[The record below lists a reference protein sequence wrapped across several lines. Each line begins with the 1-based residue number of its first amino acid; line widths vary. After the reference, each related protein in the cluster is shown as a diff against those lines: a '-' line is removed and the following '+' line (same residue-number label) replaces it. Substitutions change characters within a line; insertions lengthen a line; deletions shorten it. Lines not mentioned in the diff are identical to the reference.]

1 MIMDTLSSDP
11 PSVGCCRQINIFSLI
26 IAAAA
31 AAALL
36 GPERRFR

>member
-11 PSVGCCRQINIFSLI
+11 PSVGCCLQINIFSLI

-31 AAALL
+31 LL